1 MQEADFVILGGG
13 SAGCVLAARLSED
26 PGTKVALLEAGPWD
40 RHPWIHIPM
49 GFARLY
55 VTRKFDWN
63 YQTEGEP
70 ELKGRSV
77 YWPRGRVVGG
87 SGSVNGLVFL
97 RGSPRD
103 YDRWAQSGA
112 RGWSYEDCLPA
123 FRRLETFAGPES
135 EYRGKDG
142 PVRIAEVPEPTIG
155 CRAFVETCV
164 KLGFPRNPD
173 NNGEWF
179 EGVAPNQLNVHR
191 GRRWSPAVAYL
202 RPALKRPNLRVETER
217 LGLRLVFEGARA
229 VGVVVRGP
237 DGREE
242 TWRARREV
250 ILSAGAIE
258 SPKLLMLSG
267 IGDGAALQDLG
278 IEARVHAPEVGKN
291 LQDHFM
297 VRMAF
302 RTRPADTL
310 NEALANP
317 VRTARMGLDWALRRR
332 GHMTIGA
339 SEASL
344 FARVLPGS
352 EEAEVQYQ
360 FVNFSLDTSNQA
372 MSASKL
378 AKHPGF
384 TFNFCQCR
392 PDSRGE
398 LALRSPRVE
407 DKPSIRANYLTAPS
421 DVRVMLEA
429 AKLARTIT
437 VTRPF
442 ADLVEEELAP
452 GPATRTDDD
461 FLDYLRT
468 AGTTVYHPCGTNR
481 MGTDE
486 RAVVDTELRVR
497 GVEGLRVVD
506 ASVFPLVPSSNIHPA
521 VLMTAERAAEMIR
534 RGGTTAVTAAAAA

>member
-1 MQEADFVILGGG
+1 MPEADYVIIGGG

-26 PGTKVALLEAGPWD
+26 PAVNVAVLEAGPWD
-40 RHPWIHIPM
+40 TNPWIHIPM

-70 ELKGRSV
+70 ELHGRSV

-112 RGWSYEDCLPA
+112 RGWSYDDCLPA
-123 FRRLETFAGPES
+123 FRKLETFHGADS
-135 EYRGKDG
+135 EFRGKDG
-142 PVRIAEVPEPTIG
+142 PMQIAEVPEPTIG
-155 CRAFVETCV
+155 CQAFVTACES
-164 KLGFPRNPD
+164 LGFARNRD

-179 EGVAPNQLNVHR
+179 EGVAPNQLNVHK
-191 GRRWSPAVAYL
+191 GRRWSPAVGYL
-202 RPALKRPNLRVETER
+202 RPAMKRPNLRVETER
-217 LGLRLVFEGARA
+217 LALRLTFTGKRCT
-229 VGVVVRGP
+229 GVVVRKA
-237 DGREE
+237 DGTEE
-242 TWRARREV
+242 SWTARREV
-250 ILSAGAIE
+250 LLSAGAIE

-267 IGDGAALQDLG
+267 IGDGAALQAMG
-278 IEARVHAPEVGKN
+278 IESRVHAPEVGKN

-297 VRMAF
+297 VRFAF
-302 RTRPADTL
+302 RTKPADTL
-310 NEALANP
+310 NESMANP
-317 VRTARMGLDWALRRR
+317 LKTAKMGLDWALRRR

-360 FVNFSLDTSNQA
+360 FVNFSLDTQNQGI
-372 MSASKL
+372 SASRL

-398 LALRSPRVE
+398 LSLRSPDVA
-407 DKPSIRANYLTAPS
+407 DKPRIQANYLTAPA

-429 AKLARTIT
+429 AKLARKIA
-437 VTRPF
+437 VTKPF
-442 ADLVEEELAP
+442 SDLVVEELSP
-452 GPATRTDDD
+452 GPATQTDDD
-461 FLDYLRT
+461 FLEYLRT
-468 AGTTVYHPCGTNR
+468 SGTTVYHPCGTNR
-481 MGTDE
+481 MGADD

-521 VLMTAERAAEMIR
+521 VLMTAERAAEMIKAGAR
-534 RGGTTAVTAAAAA
+534 AGARVAA

>member
-1 MQEADFVILGGG
+1 MREAGEADYVVMGGG
-13 SAGCVLAARLSED
+13 SAGCVLATRLSED
-26 PGTKVALLEAGPWD
+26 PGTKVIMLEAGPWD
-40 RHPWIHIPM
+40 RNPWIHIPM

-70 ELKGRSV
+70 ELEGRSV
-77 YWPRGRVVGG
+77 YWPRGKVVGG

-123 FRRLETFAGPES
+123 FRKLETFHGPDS
-135 EYRGKDG
+135 AYRGKSG
-142 PVRIAEVPEPTIG
+142 PMQIAEVPEPTPG
-155 CRAFVETCV
+155 CRAFVEACV
-164 KLGFPRNPD
+164 KLGFPRNKD

-179 EGVAPNQLNVHR
+179 EGVAPNQLNVHK
-191 GRRWSPAVAYL
+191 GRRWSPAVGYL

-217 LGLRLVFEGARA
+217 LALRLLFEGGRA
-229 VGVVVRGP
+229 VGVAVRGP
-237 DGREE
+237 DGQEE
-242 TWRARREV
+242 AYRARREV
-250 ILSAGAIE
+250 IVSCGAIE

-267 IGDGAALQDLG
+267 IGDGAALQALG
-278 IEARVHAPEVGKN
+278 IETRVHRPEVGKN

-302 RTRPADTL
+302 RTKPADTL
-310 NEALANP
+310 NETMMSKVKMAK
-317 VRTARMGLDWALRRR
+317 MGLDWALRRR
-332 GHMTIGA
+332 GHLTIGA

-344 FARVLPGS
+344 FARVLPDS
-352 EEAEVQYQ
+352 EEPEVQYQ
-360 FVNFSLDTSNQA
+360 FVNFCLDTTNQA
-372 MSASKL
+372 LSASEL
-378 AKHPGF
+378 AKFPGF
-384 TFNFCQCR
+384 NFNFCQCR

-398 LALRSPRVE
+398 LTLRSARVE
-407 DKPSIRANYLTAPS
+407 DKPRIQANYLTHPG

-429 AKLARTIT
+429 AKLARKIT

-442 ADLVEEELAP
+442 ADYIEEEVAP
-452 GPATRTDDD
+452 GKATQTDDD
-461 FLDYLRT
+461 FLTYLRRS
-468 AGTTVYHPCGTNR
+468 GTTVYHPCGTNR
-481 MGTDE
+481 MGTDD

-506 ASVFPLVPSSNIHPA
+506 ASVFPSMPSSNIHPA
-521 VLMTAERAAEMIR
+521 VLMTAERAAEKIK
-534 RGGTTAVTAAAAA
+534 AAA

>member
-1 MQEADFVILGGG
+1 MREAAGEADYVILGGG
-13 SAGCVLAARLSED
+13 SAGCVLAGRLSED
-26 PGTKVALLEAGPWD
+26 PGAKVILLEAGPWD
-40 RHPWIHIPM
+40 RNPWIHIPM

-63 YQTEGEP
+63 YQTEAEP
-70 ELKGRSV
+70 ELNGRSV
-77 YWPRGRVVGG
+77 YWPRGKVIGG

-103 YDRWAQSGA
+103 YDRWAQAGA
-112 RGWSYEDCLPA
+112 RGWSYEECLPY
-123 FRRLETFAGPES
+123 FRRLETFHGPES

-142 PVRIAEVPEPTIG
+142 PMQVAEVPEPTPG

-164 KLGFPRNPD
+164 RLGFPRNPD

-179 EGVAPNQLNVHR
+179 EGVAPSQLNVHR

-217 LGLRLVFEGARA
+217 LGLRLLFEGRRA

-250 ILSAGAIE
+250 IVSAGAIE

-267 IGDGAALQDLG
+267 IGDGAALQALG
-278 IEARVHAPEVGKN
+278 IEPRVHAPEVGKN

-302 RTRPADTL
+302 RTRPCDTL
-310 NEALANP
+310 NETLANP
-317 VRTARMGLDWALRRR
+317 VKAARMGLDWALRRR
-332 GHMTIGA
+332 GHMTVGA

-352 EEAEVQYQ
+352 EEPEVQFQ

-372 MSASKL
+372 ISASRL
-378 AKHPGF
+378 ARYPGF

-398 LALRSPRVE
+398 ITLRSPRVE
-407 DKPSIRANYLTAPS
+407 DKPSIRANYLTHPN

-429 AKLARTIT
+429 AKLARKIT

-442 ADLVEEELAP
+442 ADLVEEEVAP
-452 GPATRTDDD
+452 GRGTQDEKD
-461 FLDYLRT
+461 FLDYLRSS
-468 AGTTVYHPCGTNR
+468 GTTVYHPCGTNR
-481 MGTDE
+481 MGTDD
-486 RAVVDTELRVR
+486 RAVVDPELRVR

-506 ASVFPLVPSSNIHPA
+506 ASVFPLMSSSNIHPA
-521 VLMTAERAAEMIR
+521 VLMAAERAAEMIR
-534 RGGTTAVTAAAAA
+534 RAAA

>member
-1 MQEADFVILGGG
+1 MREADYVILGGG

-26 PGTKVALLEAGPWD
+26 PNTRVALLEAGPWD
-40 RHPWIHIPM
+40 RNPWIHIPM

-70 ELKGRSV
+70 ELGGRSV

-123 FRRLETFAGPES
+123 FRKLETFHGPES
-135 EYRGKDG
+135 EYRGKSG
-142 PVRIAEVPEPTIG
+142 PMQIAEVPAPTPG
-155 CRAFVETCV
+155 CRAFLETCQA
-164 KLGFPRNPD
+164 LGFARNPD

-191 GRRWSPAVAYL
+191 GRRWSPAVGYL
-202 RPALKRPNLRVETER
+202 RPALKRPNLHVATER
-217 LGLRLVFEGARA
+217 LGLRLLFEGRRA
-229 VGVVVRGP
+229 TGVVVRGP
-237 DGREE
+237 DGQEE
-242 TWRARREV
+242 TYKARREV

-267 IGDGAALQDLG
+267 IGDGDTLQGLG
-278 IEARVHAPEVGKN
+278 IDTRVHAPEVGKN

-297 VRMAF
+297 VRFAF
-302 RTRPADTL
+302 RTKPVDSL

-317 VRTARMGLDWALRRR
+317 FRTAKMGLDWAVRRR

-352 EEAEVQYQ
+352 EEPEVQFQ

-372 MSASKL
+372 LSASQL

-398 LALRSPRVE
+398 LALRSPDVA
-407 DKPSIRANYLTAPS
+407 DKPSIRANYLTHPN

-429 AKLARTIT
+429 AKLARRIT
-437 VTRPF
+437 ATQPF
-442 ADLVEEELAP
+442 AGLIEEEMAP
-452 GPATRTDDD
+452 GAATQTEDD
-461 FLDYLRT
+461 FLAYLRSS
-468 AGTTVYHPCGTNR
+468 GTTVYHPCGTNR
-481 MGTDE
+481 MGTDD

-534 RGGTTAVTAAAAA
+534 RAA